1 MGIGKRNMWK
11 IDDVLNHASDFW
23 ENIEEDMEA
32 YIESLSELEVKSAS
46 TDKFKSDFTEYFN
59 NIANRTLYKGIKD
72 AEDIVTTVLW
82 GLLQPEDKEDLFHGD
97 VDFFNDWIDNC
108 PNELLDSYVNKLS
121 KGESLKDSIEKSLH
135 YSDYFDAANISPT
148 AINVSSKFGT
158 LALCS
163 TNKTSLDSVK
173 DLFEKNGNKFL
184 SSSKAT
190 VDVIDGE
197 EIILHTYH
205 FSIKKL

>member
-1 MGIGKRNMWK
+1 MWK

-23 ENIEEDMEA
+23 DNIEEDMEA

>member
-1 MGIGKRNMWK
+1 MGIGKRNKWK

>member
-1 MGIGKRNMWK
+1 MWK

>member
-1 MGIGKRNMWK
+1 M
-11 IDDVLNHASDFW
+11 
-23 ENIEEDMEA
+23 
-32 YIESLSELEVKSAS
+32 
-46 TDKFKSDFTEYFN
+46 
-59 NIANRTLYKGIKD
+59 
-72 AEDIVTTVLW
+72 W